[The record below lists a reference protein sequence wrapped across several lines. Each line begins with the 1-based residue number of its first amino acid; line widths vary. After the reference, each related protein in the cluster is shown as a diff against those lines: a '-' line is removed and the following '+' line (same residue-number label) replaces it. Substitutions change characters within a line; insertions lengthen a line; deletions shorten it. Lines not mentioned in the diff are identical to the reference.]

1 MAHGSPHD
9 SPHGEAAIRERIDA
23 LAQAI
28 RAKDLDGVMAI
39 FAADVVS
46 FDLGPPLVHGGGED
60 FRSHWRALF
69 DAYRDDIAYEVRDLA
84 VAVAGDVAFS
94 HSLNRMAGAA
104 ADGRRSERWL
114 RWTAC
119 WRRTAGRWQ
128 VVHEHVSVPVDL
140 RAGRALLDLRPPPE
154 PAAGGWS
161 TP

>member
-1 MAHGSPHD
+1 MAHGSTPD
-9 SPHGEAAIRERIDA
+9 EVAIRERIAA

-46 FDLGPPLVHGGGED
+46 FDLGPPLVHGGGD
-60 FRSHWRALF
+60 VFRAHWRALF
-69 DAYRDDIAYEVRDLA
+69 DAYRDDIDYDVRQLA
-84 VAVAGDVAFS
+84 VALCGDVAFS
-94 HSLNRMAGAA
+94 HSLNRTAGTA

-119 WRRTAGRWQ
+119 WRRAEGRWQ

-140 RAGRALLDLRPPPE
+140 RAGRALLDLRP
-154 PAAGGWS
+154 
-161 TP
+161 